1 MTRFDPVDREQATG
15 KARELFDELE
25 VRGTVPGPMILAM
38 ANAPALLCGYVDL
51 TAMKRSHI
59 D

>member
-25 VRGTVPGPMILAM
+25 VRGTVPGRPRRCRCTSREA
-38 ANAPALLCGYVDL
+38 
-51 TAMKRSHI
+51 
-59 D
+59 